1 MFHFGDPQETAKI
14 FWENA
19 LRVQGPKVPDL
30 PYDEM
35 EEQDLRNV
43 FTYLYMSAQEALNQ
57 GASEEVMA
65 ILIDQYDE
73 VFQALAEA
81 SESFRNVVRY
91 NQHVY
96 VGGYS
101 KENIKKYK
109 QLAGVA

>member
-1 MFHFGDPQETAKI
+1 MFHFGDPLEVAKI

-19 LRVQGPKVPDL
+19 VRVQGPKVPDL

-35 EEQDLRNV
+35 EEQDLRNI
-43 FTYLYMSAQEALNQ
+43 FTYLYMSVQAAFDQ
-57 GASEEVMA
+57 GASDEVMA
-65 ILIDQYDE
+65 ILVAQYDE

-81 SESFRNVVRY
+81 SEGFRNVVRY

>member
-1 MFHFGDPQETAKI
+1 MFDFGDPQDTAKL

-19 LRVQGPKVPDL
+19 VRIQGPRVPDL

-35 EEQDLRNV
+35 SEQDLRNV
-43 FTYLYMSAQEALNQ
+43 FTYLYISAQDALAE
-57 GASEEVMA
+57 GASEEVVR

-109 QLAGVA
+109 ELAGVA